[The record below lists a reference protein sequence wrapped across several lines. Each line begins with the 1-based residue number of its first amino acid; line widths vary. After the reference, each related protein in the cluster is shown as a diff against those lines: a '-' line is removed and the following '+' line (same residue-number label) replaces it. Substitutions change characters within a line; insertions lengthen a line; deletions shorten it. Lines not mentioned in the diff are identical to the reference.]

1 MNDTATA
8 LAGVTA
14 FARGVRGEMPS
25 VDEGL
30 VALRRLLA
38 AAGVEGALVG
48 GAAVIHHGYVRATED
63 LHLLVE
69 RADLDRLEPLLAA
82 HGFERAKENRLRH
95 VPSGVDVDLL
105 FGGERRP
112 RPGSPP
118 YPRPSEVARSDRES
132 DVVALPALVELKLV
146 ARRHQDLADV
156 VELLKRLDEEAYF
169 ALEASVPPE
178 LRADLLRLRR
188 DALEELS
195 LGES

>member
-1 MNDTATA
+1 
-8 LAGVTA
+8 
-14 FARGVRGEMPS
+14 MPS

-63 LHLLVE
+63 L
-69 RADLDRLEPLLAA
+69 DLLEPHLAA

-156 VELLKRLDEEAYF
+156 VELLKRLDEEAYL